1 MTAAPAPT
9 ASSDTIPGSLG
20 PNYRRLWVASGFSN
34 LADGIFVVV
43 LPILAARITDSPALV
58 AGVVFVGRL
67 PWLVFVLFAGAIADR
82 LDRRRTMLLV
92 SLLRIGIIAALAALA
107 LVDGLA
113 LPALYIA
120 SFALGVGE
128 TLYDTAAQSV
138 LPAIVPRELLSRANG
153 RLYAVELTMNQ
164 FVGPPLGGFLV
175 VASVPLALAS
185 SALGFGLAAAGL
197 VLLQGSFRPQRSER
211 SSLLGDIREGLSY
224 LWRNRLLRTLAI
236 MVGIFNL
243 ASSATFAILVLYVVA
258 PGPMGLTEVG
268 YGLLLTSWAVGAL
281 AGSLIEERVE
291 SWVGRANVLF
301 GCVVITGVATFVPAL
316 TIEVVP
322 VAISFLIGSALGTMW
337 NVITVS
343 LRQRITPD
351 HLLGRVNA
359 GYRLFAWG
367 TMPIGALLGGFIAE
381 VAGPAAVF
389 VVAGSMTLA
398 MVVLKPLI
406 SEAAIRAAEVE
417 AGLVPAPSSPG

>member
-1 MTAAPAPT
+1 MPSPDPA
-9 ASSDTIPGSLG
+9 SLSLG
-20 PNYRRLWVASGFSN
+20 PNYRRLWAASGLSN

-67 PWLVFVLFAGAIADR
+67 PWLVFVLFAGAFADR
-82 LDRRRTMLLV
+82 LDRRRTMILV

-113 LPALYIA
+113 LPALYVA

-138 LPAIVPRELLSRANG
+138 LPAIVPRDLLSRANG

-164 FVGPPLGGFLV
+164 FVGPPLGGILL

-197 VLLQGSFRPQRSER
+197 TLLKGSFRPQRVAR
-211 SSLLGDIREGLSY
+211 GSLLGDIREGLAY
-224 LWRNRLLRTLAI
+224 LLRNRLLRTLAI

-258 PGPMGLTEVG
+258 PGPMGLTESD
-268 YGLLLTSWAVGAL
+268 T
-281 AGSLIEERVE
+281 GS
-291 SWVGRANVLF
+291 F
-301 GCVVITGVATFVPAL
+301 
-316 TIEVVP
+316 
-322 VAISFLIGSALGTMW
+322 
-337 NVITVS
+337 
-343 LRQRITPD
+343 
-351 HLLGRVNA
+351 
-359 GYRLFAWG
+359 
-367 TMPIGALLGGFIAE
+367 
-381 VAGPAAVF
+381 
-389 VVAGSMTLA
+389 
-398 MVVLKPLI
+398 
-406 SEAAIRAAEVE
+406 
-417 AGLVPAPSSPG
+417 